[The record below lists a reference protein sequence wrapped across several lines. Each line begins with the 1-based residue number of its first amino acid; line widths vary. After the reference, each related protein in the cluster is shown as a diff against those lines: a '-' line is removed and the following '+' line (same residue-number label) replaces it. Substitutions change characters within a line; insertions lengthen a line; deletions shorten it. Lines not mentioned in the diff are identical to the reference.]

1 MVFLVGL
8 MFQGTRNAASVFI
21 AIQHNVTQN
30 ASDSSNVRALDVL
43 YTNGWKDLCGIIFQ
57 MLCWV
62 VVQAVIQEY
71 VLDKIN
77 RKLHMSKT
85 KTSKFNDSGNM
96 LPVFIASVVVGID
109 LIMKENLI
117 PKIQEMWT
125 GYPHTEMS
133 FMLKLFFLLQISY
146 WIHMFPE
153 LYFMK
158 ARKEDIPE
166 KLAHYSLYLA
176 FISAAYVMNFTRI
189 ALVLLVVHFIS
200 QAVFHI
206 SRILHCAGKSEIAQH
221 AFTLWSCLFVFARL
235 ITISL
240 AILTFWFGLGR
251 AEQATGG
258 MASGNFNNP
267 TIRLACL
274 LAVVLMQ
281 AWMSWN
287 FIMFQVKRYRERA
300 SIVQRKS
307 RQEQKKKGKKEKK
320 GKDDHETVQNGSPKA
335 GIKED

>member
-1 MVFLVGL
+1 L

-21 AIQHNVTQN
+21 AVQHNITQN
-30 ASDSSNVRALDVL
+30 ATDSSASRTLDVL
-43 YTNGWKDLCGIIFQ
+43 YTNGWKDICGIVFQ
-57 MLCWV
+57 LLCWV

-96 LPVFIASVVVGID
+96 LPIFIASVGVGID
-109 LIMKENLI
+109 LIIKENLI
-117 PKIQEMWT
+117 PKIQEIWT

-133 FMLKLFFLLQISY
+133 FMLKLFFLLQIAY

-158 ARKEDIPE
+158 ARKEEIPE
-166 KLAHYSLYLA
+166 KLTHYSLYLV

-189 ALVLLVVHFIS
+189 ALVLLVVHYIS
-200 QAVFHI
+200 QAVFHL
-206 SRILHCAGKSEIAQH
+206 SRIFHCAGKSEIAQNG
-221 AFTLWSCLFVFARL
+221 FMLWSFLFVIARL

-240 AILTFWFGLGR
+240 AILTFWFGLGK
-251 AEQATGG
+251 ADPSAGNI
-258 MASGNFNNP
+258 ASGNFNNP

-274 LAVVLMQ
+274 LAVVLVQ

-287 FIMFQVKRYRERA
+287 FITFQVKRYRERA
-300 SIVQRKS
+300 SVTQKKG
-307 RQEQKKKGKKEKK
+307 RQDQKKKGKKERKV
-320 GKDDHETVQNGSPKA
+320 KDESDTVQNGSPKA
-335 GIKED
+335 GLKED